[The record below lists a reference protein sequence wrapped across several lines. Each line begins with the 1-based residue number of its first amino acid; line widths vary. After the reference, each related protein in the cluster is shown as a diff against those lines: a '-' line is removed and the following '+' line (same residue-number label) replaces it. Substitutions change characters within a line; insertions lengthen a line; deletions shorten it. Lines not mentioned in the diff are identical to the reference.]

1 MLILEYCTK
10 QMDSLLGYLI
20 LSFNVFKNL
29 NHISLS

>member
-1 MLILEYCTK
+1 MLILDYCIK
-10 QMDSLLGYLI
+10 QMDSLLGCLI